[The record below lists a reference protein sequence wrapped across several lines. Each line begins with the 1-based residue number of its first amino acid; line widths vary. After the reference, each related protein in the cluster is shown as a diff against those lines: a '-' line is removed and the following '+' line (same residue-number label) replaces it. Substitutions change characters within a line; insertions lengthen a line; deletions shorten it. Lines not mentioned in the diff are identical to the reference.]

1 METSPETYWEVY
13 SFLMREAEVLDERH
27 EREWLE
33 MVTDD
38 VEYLM
43 PVRVNRERGEGDG
56 FSEEAFY
63 FEETRGSL
71 ELRIRRLETEY
82 AWAEDPPSRT
92 RHFVTNI
99 RVAEGEE
106 EDEVAVK
113 SNLLLY
119 RSQGSDPSYDLLSA
133 ERQDVLRREE
143 GQWKLRRRVILV
155 RGASRP
161 FWGAV
166 GGMRM
171 PCATLSERMPWKR

>member
-1 METSPETYWEVY
+1 MLQTSPETYWEVY
-13 SFLMREAEVLDERH
+13 SFLMDEAEMLDDHR

-33 MVTDD
+33 LFTDD
-38 VEYLM
+38 AEYLM
-43 PVRVNRERGEGDG
+43 PVRVTRERGEGDG
-56 FSEEAFY
+56 FSEDSNY

-71 ELRIRRLETEY
+71 ELRVRRLETEY

-119 RSQGSDPSYDLLSA
+119 RSRGSDPEHDLISA
-133 ERQDVLRREE
+133 ERRDVLRKEE
-143 GQWKLRRRVILV
+143 GQWKLRRRVILLDHSV
-155 RGASRP
+155 VTTHNL
-161 FWGAV
+161 AV
-166 GGMRM
+166 F
-171 PCATLSERMPWKR
+171 L

>member
-1 METSPETYWEVY
+1 MLETSVETYWEAY

-33 MVTDD
+33 MLTDD

-63 FEETRGSL
+63 FEETHGSL
-71 ELRIRRLETEY
+71 ELRVRRFETEY

-92 RHFVTNI
+92 RHFVTNV
-99 RVAEGEE
+99 RVAPGEE
-106 EDEVAVK
+106 EDEVAVR

-119 RSQGSDPSYDLLSA
+119 RSRGSDPRHDLISA
-133 ERQDVLRREE
+133 ERKDVLSKED
-143 GQWKLRRRVILV
+143 GQWRLKKRVILLDH
-155 RGASRP
+155 SIL
-161 FWGAV
+161 
-166 GGMRM
+166 
-171 PCATLSERMPWKR
+171 TTHNLSIFL

>member
-1 METSPETYWEVY
+1 MLETSVETYWEVY
-13 SFLMREAEVLDERH
+13 SFLMHEAEVLDERH

-33 MVTDD
+33 MLTDD

-71 ELRIRRLETEY
+71 ELRVRRFETEY

-92 RHFVTNI
+92 RHFVTNV
-99 RVAEGEE
+99 RVAPGEE
-106 EDEVAVK
+106 EDEVAVR

-119 RSQGSDPSYDLLSA
+119 RSRGSDPRYDLISA
-133 ERQDVLRREE
+133 ERKDTLRRED
-143 GQWKLRRRVILV
+143 GRWKLRKRVILLDHSV
-155 RGASRP
+155 L
-161 FWGAV
+161 
-166 GGMRM
+166 
-171 PCATLSERMPWKR
+171 TTHNLSVFL